1 MQDERGAYR
10 ILPKINSPADLRQLD
25 IPELSQLA
33 RELRDFIITT
43 VSCTGGHLAP
53 SLGVVELT
61 LALHYAFD
69 TPRDK
74 IIWDVGHQ
82 AYPHKIITGRREQF
96 ATLRQWG
103 GISGFPR
110 REESPY
116 DVFGTG
122 HASTSISAALGIACA
137 RDFAG
142 DDYAVV
148 AVIGDGSM
156 SGGLAFEGLNNAG
169 ALKRD
174 LIVILNDNR
183 MSISRNVGALAEYLT
198 QLITAPAYNVLKRD
212 IWELTGKL
220 SHLGGHIRTA
230 VRRMEE
236 GLKALIV
243 PGLLFERLGF
253 RYFGPID
260 GHNIAL
266 LVRVLREVRQL
277 KGPIFLHV
285 LTTKGKGYLPAEK
298 DAPRFHGLGAFNKVT
313 GDAAKSGKNP
323 TYTEVFGKT
332 LVEIAAKRPE
342 VVGITAAMELGTGLC
357 YLHQTFPERFFD
369 VGIAEAHAV
378 TFAGGLAV
386 QGLKPVVAI
395 YSTFLQRAYDQI
407 IHDIALQNL
416 PVVFAL
422 DRGGLVG
429 DDGPTHHGSFDLSY
443 LRSVPNLVVAAPKD
457 ENELK
462 DLLWTAV
469 DHQGPFALRYPRGEG
484 EGVPL
489 SKGHKSI
496 PIGSSERL
504 RSGHDVALLG
514 VGPLVYRCR
523 EAAER
528 LAEQGI
534 SCTVVNVRFV
544 KPMDEKML
552 RQVASHHSVLV
563 TVEDNT
569 VVGGFGSAVAEWLA
583 DHGFHDVRLVRLG
596 LPDQFVPHG
605 TREELYAHLGLDT
618 DGIARTVLAT
628 WQEAMRTAAPRTVRA
643 AS

>member
-1 MQDERGAYR
+1 MQSEKGDYS
-10 ILPKINSPADLRQLD
+10 ILPRINSPADVRQLE

-33 RELRDFIITT
+33 KEVREFIVST

-61 LALHYAFD
+61 LALHYTFD

-74 IIWDVGHQ
+74 IVWDVGHQ
-82 AYPHKIITGRREQF
+82 TYPHKIITGRRDLF
-96 ATLRQWG
+96 PTLRQWG

-142 DDYAVV
+142 EDYAVV
-148 AVIGDGSM
+148 AVIGDGAL

-285 LTTKGKGYLPAEK
+285 LTTKGKGYAPAEE

-313 GDAAKSGKNP
+313 GDASKHCTHP

-357 YLHQTFPERFFD
+357 YLRQAFPERFFD
-369 VGIAEAHAV
+369 VGIAEEHAV

-386 QGLKPVVAI
+386 QGLRPVVAI

-407 IHDIALQNL
+407 IHDIALQKL

-429 DDGPTHHGSFDLSY
+429 DDGPTHHGSFDLTY

-462 DLLWTAV
+462 DLLWTAL
-469 DHQGPFALRYPRGEG
+469 DYPGPFALRYPRGEG
-484 EGVPL
+484 EGVPV
-489 SKGHKSI
+489 SKEYQKI
-496 PIGSSERL
+496 PIGSSERVL
-504 RSGHDVALLG
+504 SGHDIAFLA

-523 EAAER
+523 DAAKR
-528 LAEQGI
+528 LAKEGI
-534 SCTVVNVRFV
+534 SCTVVNVRFI
-544 KPMDEKML
+544 KPMDEEML
-552 RQVASHHSVLV
+552 RQVATLHGMVV

-569 VVGGFGSAVAEWLA
+569 IVGGFGGAVAEWLA
-583 DHGFHDVRLVRLG
+583 DNGLAHVRLLRLG
-596 LPDQFVPHG
+596 LPDQFVPQG
-605 TREELYAHLGLDT
+605 TREELYAHLGLDVE
-618 DGIARTVLAT
+618 GITRTVAKAWRELASSLPT
-628 WQEAMRTAAPRTVRA
+628 PSVHA

>member
-1 MQDERGAYR
+1 MEQRQATYPLLDR
-10 ILPKINSPADLRQLD
+10 INSPADLRNLD
-25 IPELSQLA
+25 IPELCQLA
-33 RELRDFIITT
+33 KELREFIVST

-61 LALHYAFD
+61 LALHYVFD

-82 AYPHKIITGRREQF
+82 SYPHKILTGRREQF

-137 RDFAG
+137 RDLAKE
-142 DDYAVV
+142 DYAVV

-174 LIVILNDNR
+174 LLVILNDNR

-230 VRRMEE
+230 VRRLEE
-236 GLKALIV
+236 GLKALVV

-260 GHNIAL
+260 GHNLAL
-266 LVRVLREVRQL
+266 LVRVLHEVRRL

-285 LTTKGKGYLPAEK
+285 LTTKGKGYEPAEK
-298 DAPRFHGLGAFNKVT
+298 DAPRFHGLGPFKIHT
-313 GDAAKSGKNP
+313 GETAAPHKNR
-323 TYTEVFGKT
+323 TYTEVFGET
-332 LVEIAAKRPE
+332 MVEIAAKRPK
-342 VVGITAAMELGTGLC
+342 VVGITAAMELGTGLWR
-357 YLHQTFPERFFD
+357 LHEAFPDRFFD

-378 TFAGGLAV
+378 TFAGGLAT

-407 IHDIALQNL
+407 IHDIALQKL

-457 ENELK
+457 ENELRH
-462 DLLWTAV
+462 LLWTAV
-469 DHQGPFALRYPRGEG
+469 DYDGPIALRYPRGEG
-484 EGVPL
+484 VGVPMDSDPAL
-489 SKGHKSI
+489 V
-496 PIGSSERL
+496 PIGTSECL
-504 RSGHDVALLG
+504 RSGQDIAFLAL
-514 VGPLVYRCR
+514 GPLVYRCL
-523 EAAER
+523 EVAER
-528 LAEQGI
+528 LAKQDI
-534 SCTVVNVRFV
+534 DCTVINARFL
-544 KPMDEKML
+544 KPLDELML
-552 RQVASHHSVLV
+552 RQVAERHQLLV
-563 TVEDNT
+563 TAEDNT
-569 VVGGFGSAVAEWLA
+569 VVGGFGSAVGEWLA
-583 DHGFHDVRLVRLG
+583 DHGFGHVRLLRLG

-605 TREELYAHLGLDT
+605 TLKELHAHVGLDVE
-618 DGIARTVLAT
+618 GIGKATLRAWKETMHLVHSPAARAV
-628 WQEAMRTAAPRTVRA
+628 
-643 AS
+643 S

>member
-1 MQDERGAYR
+1 MEQKQEDYALLRR
-10 ILPKINSPADLRQLD
+10 INSPADLRTLD
-25 IPELSQLA
+25 IPELRQLA
-33 RELRDFIITT
+33 KELRQFIVST

-61 LALHYAFD
+61 LALHYVFD

-82 AYPHKIITGRREQF
+82 AYPHKIITGRRDQF

-122 HASTSISAALGIACA
+122 HASTSISAALGVACA
-137 RDFAG
+137 RDLAG
-142 DDYAVV
+142 EDYAVV
-148 AVIGDGSM
+148 AVIGDGSL

-174 LIVILNDNR
+174 LLVILNDNR
-183 MSISRNVGALAEYLT
+183 MCISRNVGALAEYLT

-230 VRRMEE
+230 VRRLEE
-236 GLKALIV
+236 GLKAVIV

-266 LVRVLREVRQL
+266 LVRILHEVRNL

-285 LTTKGKGYLPAEK
+285 LTTKGKGYQPAEK
-298 DAPRFHGLGAFNKVT
+298 DAPRFHGLGPFSVPT
-313 GDAAKSGKNP
+313 GETAKASTHR
-323 TYTEVFGKT
+323 TYTEVFGQT
-332 LVEIAAKRPE
+332 MVEIAAKRPD

-357 YLHQTFPERFFD
+357 RLHEAFPERFFD

-378 TFAGGLAV
+378 TFAGGLAT
-386 QGLKPVVAI
+386 QGIKPVVAI

-407 IHDIALQNL
+407 VHDIALQKL

-429 DDGPTHHGSFDLSY
+429 DDGPTHHGAFDLSY
-443 LRSVPNLVVAAPKD
+443 LRSIPNLVVAAPKD
-457 ENELK
+457 ENELRH
-462 DLLWTAV
+462 LLWTAV
-469 DHQGPFALRYPRGEG
+469 AHDGPIAVRYPRGEG
-484 EGVPL
+484 VGVPVDGEPVL
-489 SKGHKSI
+489 L
-496 PIGSSERL
+496 PIGVSECL
-504 RSGHDVALLG
+504 RSGQDLAFLA
-514 VGPLVYRCR
+514 VGPLVYRCL
-523 EAAER
+523 EV
-528 LAEQGI
+528 AEQFAKLGI
-534 SCTVVNVRFV
+534 SCTVVNARFI
-544 KPMDEKML
+544 KPLDEFML
-552 RQVASHHSVLV
+552 KQVAERHHLLV

-569 VVGGFGSAVAEWLA
+569 VVGGFGSAVGEWLA
-583 DHGFHDVRLVRLG
+583 DHGYAHVRLLRLG
-596 LPDQFVPHG
+596 LPDRFVPHG
-605 TREELYAHLGLDT
+605 TPEELFAHLGLDVE
-618 DGIARTVLAT
+618 GIVRAT
-628 WQEAMRTAAPRTVRA
+628 RRAWEGAMRASHGPAAQAV
-643 AS
+643 S